1 MVEQAVTGNMEGAL
15 GGNIS
20 VRVESGSGQRPS
32 GGSGNSSRGSSGPGS
47 PAGVRHP
54 PPSLLA
60 EVMDLYNTAQT
71 RLAGLGGRVS
81 TLLRDD
87 PSLET
92 GEVEDHQVYF
102 DR

>member
-1 MVEQAVTGNMEGAL
+1 
-15 GGNIS
+15 
-20 VRVESGSGQRPS
+20 
-32 GGSGNSSRGSSGPGS
+32 
-47 PAGVRHP
+47 
-54 PPSLLA
+54 
-60 EVMDLYNTAQT
+60 MDLYNTAQT